1 MMKILSTLFTIIA
14 VAIVAVFGYMAWE
27 RSHVVPISEQSN
39 IHINSSPS
47 PTPMPSPSASVVP
60 SSTPA
65 VSFNEVKPITQV
77 AHVVL
82 KTSKGDIAVD
92 LDGTQ
97 APLAVGNF
105 VYLAGQHFYDGVTFH
120 RVIPNFMIQAGDPLS
135 KDPTMRV
142 RHGTGGPGYTFK
154 TELPSTPFVRGS
166 LGVARTQQLDTNGS
180 QFFITTG
187 EDVSF
192 LNGQYT
198 NFGTVTSGMDVAD
211 AIVNAE
217 RDAND
222 NPLQPISILSVTI
235 DEPK

>member
-1 MMKILSTLFTIIA
+1 MKLTSSLFP
-14 VAIVAVFGYMAWE
+14 IVAVGIVAAFGYTAWQ
-27 RSHVVPISEQSN
+27 RSRVVPINEQAN

-47 PTPMPSPSASVVP
+47 LTPMPSPSASTVP
-60 SSTPA
+60 SSMPA
-65 VSFNEVKPITQV
+65 VSFSQVKPISSV
-77 AHVVL
+77 VHVVL
-82 KTSKGDIAVD
+82 KTSQGDIAID
-92 LDGTQ
+92 LDGTK

-120 RVIPNFMIQAGDPLS
+120 RVIPGFMIQAGDPLS
-135 KDPTMRV
+135 RDPAQRA

-154 TELPSTPFVRGS
+154 TELPERPFVRGS

-211 AIVNAE
+211 AIVSAQ

-222 NPLQPISILSVTI
+222 NPLQPISILSTVVE
-235 DEPK
+235 EPK

>member
-1 MMKILSTLFTIIA
+1 MKLSSTLFTIIA
-14 VAIVAVFGYMAWE
+14 VAIVAGFGYMAWQ
-27 RSHVVPISEQSN
+27 RSRVPAISEQLN
-39 IHINSSPS
+39 INLNSSPS
-47 PTPMPSPSASVVP
+47 PTSMPSPSASVVP
-60 SSTPA
+60 SSALA
-65 VSFNEVKPITQV
+65 VSFNEVKPINQV
-77 AHVVL
+77 VHVVL
-82 KTSKGDIAVD
+82 KTSQGDIALD

-97 APLAVGNF
+97 TPLAVGNF
-105 VYLAGQHFYDGVTFH
+105 VYLARQHFYDGVTFH

-135 KDPTMRV
+135 KDPGLRA
-142 RHGTGGPGYTFK
+142 RHGTGGPGYTFT

-211 AIVNAE
+211 AIVSVE

-222 NPLQPISILSVTI
+222 NPLQPISILSIIVE
-235 DEPK
+235 EPK